1 MFPKS
6 HDFSV
11 FNRNWVNSKCTQDS
25 INRLPDELLISI
37 VSHLPVKEAIKTS
50 VIARRWR
57 YFWKC
62 SSILDFDGSKVLFE
76 SDEPIWLRDERRKFA
91 TTVNKVL
98 DLHSLPTI
106 EQFRIA
112 FDLDQSNA
120 DDIGKWL
127 QFAFAKRVKRLELN
141 LAESYIGRLDKQY
154 SFPNMCDTI
163 ERLRILP
170 SGCESLVA
178 LCLIDVDVTEETLE
192 FFVSN
197 CPLLEELRV
206 RYSNYLKKFAASSPL
221 VRLKRFEIASRGTC
235 KSVEICTPNLLS
247 FAFYG
252 ILRVSINLKNVSSLI
267 SLSVGAARPTIV
279 MDNINQISGSLSRLE
294 TLKIRTSIYNEY
306 VLPRIPDL
314 HRLKKLVLD
323 VSTKGNGSLLCF
335 TSLLNAAPLLRE
347 LVLKLNWS
355 ETLIKRRI
363 YVPAK
368 GHIRHQ
374 CLEVLEIQGFAGADI
389 DAELALYVIE
399 NAPSLK
405 RIIIDFRRQKP
416 DVMGKLEIGIARA
429 GNHTQM
435 AMATEGV
442 LMLKSKLSAG
452 VELII
457 NQ

>member
-252 ILRVSINLKNVSSLI
+252 ILRVSINLKN
-267 SLSVGAARPTIV
+267 
-279 MDNINQISGSLSRLE
+279 
-294 TLKIRTSIYNEY
+294 
-306 VLPRIPDL
+306 
-314 HRLKKLVLD
+314 
-323 VSTKGNGSLLCF
+323 
-335 TSLLNAAPLLRE
+335 
-347 LVLKLNWS
+347 LNWS